1 MRQPT
6 LTQRIEA
13 RIARK
18 KGDVFLRADFD
29 DLGGYDQVGR
39 SLRALVKRGRLVKLG
54 YGLYTRATTSP
65 FDGRPIPVKGVSRLL
80 TEALGRVGIRTY
92 PSKMQRDYNA
102 GRTTQV
108 PTGRVIG
115 VDRRVRR
122 RIGYGGWQARYER
135 A

>member
-1 MRQPT
+1 MRKET
-6 LTQRIEA
+6 LEMQVLK

-18 KGDVFLRADFD
+18 KGDVFLREDFG

-39 SLRALVKRGRLVKLG
+39 ILKQLVAKGELIKVGK
-54 YGLYTRATTSP
+54 GLYARTTRSP
-65 FDGRPIPVKGVSRLL
+65 FDGRPLPVRGLRTVR
-80 TEALGRVGIRTY
+80 EAL
-92 PSKMQRDYNA
+92 QRLGVETRPTKIEQDYNA

-115 VDRRVRR
+115 VDRRIRR
-122 RIGYGGWQARYER
+122 TIGYDGWVARFER

>member
-1 MRQPT
+1 MKPET
-6 LTQRIEA
+6 LETRIEK

-18 KGDVFLRADFD
+18 RGDVFLRADFE

-39 SLRALVKRGRLVKLG
+39 VLRQLVKQGQLLKLG
-54 YGLYTRATTSP
+54 YGIYSRAVKSPLTGQLIPPKGLTT
-65 FDGRPIPVKGVSRLL
+65 V
-80 TEALGRVGIRTY
+80 TEAVKRLGIETAPTR
-92 PSKMQRDYNA
+92 MERDYNT

-115 VDRRVRR
+115 IKGRLRRKL
-122 RIGYGGWQARYER
+122 GYNGFTLSFER